1 VATCFS
7 HLPYSETGFFSKL
20 VTDYLSGNAAL
31 KPFYAYTPNK
41 EGIDAA
47 IAARSKYPVDRT
59 LLTSVLNR
67 QYAELHKDDKV
78 AHNLQLLEQDST
90 YTICTAHQPN
100 LMTGYLYFV
109 YKIIHAIKLAE
120 DLNAAHPDK
129 NFVPVYY
136 MGSEDNDIEELG
148 TFRYNGDKYIWD
160 GDGQTGAVGRMD
172 TKSLRPILNV
182 LFKLLGPPGANSD
195 DLKNILSEA
204 YLYHNTIG
212 GATQYLVNKL
222 FGQFGLIIL
231 NPDDAELKKAF
242 VPVMRDDLLHQN
254 AFSLVTDQVEQLE
267 AHYKAQA
274 YPRSIN
280 LFYLKDNLRERI
292 EKKGAEWAVVNTDI
306 KWDEAA
312 LMAELDANPERFS
325 PNVILRGMFQ
335 ETLLPDVAFIGG
347 GSEVA
352 YWLELKKAFEHY
364 NVFYPAI
371 LLRQS
376 VLWITPAQA
385 KMRQQLDLSIADIF
399 KSEGE
404 LIKQFLLKNSTDD
417 WQTHEESVAIEQVL
431 LHVKQ
436 KAVALD
442 PTLRASAEASLVKIK
457 YQLQVLEK
465 KMLRA
470 EKKKMQVHL
479 AKLTKVKNSIFP
491 NGGLQ
496 ERVDNFS
503 GYFLEY
509 GYGFFDVLK
518 EAMLPFNNEFLIVED
533 TQGRSQA

>member
-1 VATCFS
+1 MGTCFS
-7 HLPYSETGFFSKL
+7 HIPYSETGSFSKL
-20 VTDYLSGNAAL
+20 VTDYLAGNTAL
-31 KPFYAYTPNK
+31 EPFYRYRPNR

-47 IAARSKYPVDRT
+47 IADRANYPVDRV
-59 LLTSVLNR
+59 LLTKVLNE
-67 QYAELHKDDKV
+67 QYIKLDKHDKV
-78 AHNLQLLEQDST
+78 AHNLQLLGQENT

-120 DLNAAHPDK
+120 ELNIAHPDK

-204 YLYHNTIG
+204 YLHHNTIG

-222 FGQFGLIIL
+222 FGQYGLIIL
-231 NPDDAELKKAF
+231 NPDDADLKRAF
-242 VPVMRDDLLHQN
+242 IPVMRDDLLHQK
-254 AFSLVTDQVEQLE
+254 AHGLVTDQIEQLE
-267 AHYKAQA
+267 VHYKSQA
-274 YPRSIN
+274 YPRAIN
-280 LFYLKDNLRERI
+280 LFYLKDDIRERI
-292 EKKGAEWAVVNTDI
+292 EKKDAEWIVVNTDI
-306 KWDEAA
+306 KWHEPE
-312 LMAELDANPERFS
+312 LMTELDSHPERFS
-325 PNVILRGMFQ
+325 PNVILRGIFQ

-352 YWLELKKAFEHY
+352 YWMELKKAFEHY
-364 NVFYPAI
+364 GVFYPAI

-376 VLWITPAQA
+376 VLWVSPVHY
-385 KMRQQLDLSIADIF
+385 KMRKQLDFSIEDIF
-399 KSEGE
+399 KPEGE
-404 LIKQFLLKNSTDD
+404 LIKRFLLKNSTDN
-417 WQTHEESVAIEQVL
+417 WQTHEESIAIEQVL
-431 LHVKQ
+431 LRVKQ
-436 KAVALD
+436 KAVTLD

-470 EKKKMQVHL
+470 EKRKMQVHL
-479 AKLTKVKNSIFP
+479 AKIAKMKNSIFP
-491 NGGLQ
+491 NNGLQ
-496 ERVDNFS
+496 ERVENFS
-503 GYFLEY
+503 SYFLEY

-518 EAMLPFNNEFLIVED
+518 EAMQPFNNEFLIIED
-533 TQGRSQA
+533 TTVKVQA